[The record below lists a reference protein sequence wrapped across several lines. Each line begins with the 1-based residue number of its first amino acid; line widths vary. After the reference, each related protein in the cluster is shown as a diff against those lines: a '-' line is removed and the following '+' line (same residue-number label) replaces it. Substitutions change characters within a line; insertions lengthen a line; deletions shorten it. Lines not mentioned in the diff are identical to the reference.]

1 VNHEELFIGSHDE
14 SADGGDGR
22 SFLGG
27 GVATENF
34 DDAEEI
40 GRDVVWQGMLKF
52 FKRIVARKNGAGAD
66 VAVMGGFDVMFHIT
80 DEESF
85 VGSEV
90 VFLED
95 SVDGFAFIDDAGV
108 SLAKEVLHLKALGL
122 MGKIVGMDG
131 AEEKGGELMGLAV
144 LKNLF
149 SAKEEGDG
157 VMVLAKLL

>member
-1 VNHEELFIGSHDE
+1 MDHQELFVGSHDE
-14 SADGGDGR
+14 GADGGDGR
-22 SFLGG
+22 SFLGS

-40 GRDVVWQGMLKF
+40 GRDVVGQGALKF

-66 VAVMGGFDVMFHIT
+66 VAVVGGFDVMFHIT

-95 SVDGFAFIDDAGV
+95 GVDGLAFIDDAGV
-108 SLAKEVLHLKALGL
+108 SFAKEMLHLKPLGL
-122 MGKIVGMDG
+122 MGEIVGMDG
-131 AEEKGGELMGLAV
+131 AEEKGGELMSLAV
-144 LKNLF
+144 LKNLYGT
-149 SAKEEGDG
+149 KEEGDG
-157 VMVLAKLL
+157 VVLLAKLL

>member
-14 SADGGDGR
+14 GADGGDGR
-22 SFLGG
+22 SLLGSR
-27 GVATENF
+27 VATENF

-40 GRDVVWQGMLKF
+40 GRDVVGQRALKF
-52 FKRIVARKNGAGAD
+52 FKRIVARKDGAGAD
-66 VAVMGGFDVMFHIT
+66 VAVVGGFDVMFHIT
-80 DEESF
+80 DEKSF

-95 SVDGFAFIDDAGV
+95 GVDGFAFIDDAGV
-108 SLAKEVLHLKALGL
+108 SLAKEVFHLKALGL

-131 AEEKGGELMGLAV
+131 AEEKGGELMGSAV

-149 SAKEEGDG
+149 GAKEEGDG
-157 VMVLAKLL
+157 VVVLAKLL

>member
-1 VNHEELFIGSHDE
+1 VDHQELFIRSHDE
-14 SADGGDGR
+14 GTDGGDGR
-22 SFLGG
+22 SFLGS

-40 GRDVVWQGMLKF
+40 VRDVVGQSALKF
-52 FKRIVARKNGAGAD
+52 SKRIVARKNGAGAD
-66 VAVMGGFDVMFHIT
+66 VAVVGGFDVMFHIT
-80 DEESF
+80 DEKSF

-90 VFLED
+90 VFFED
-95 SVDGFAFIDDAGV
+95 GVNGLAFIDDAGV
-108 SLAKEVLHLKALGL
+108 SLAKEVFHLKALGL

-149 SAKEEGDG
+149 GAKEEGDR
-157 VMVLAKLL
+157 VVVLAKLL

>member
-1 VNHEELFIGSHDE
+1 MDHQELFIGSDDE
-14 SADGGDGR
+14 GANRGDGR
-22 SFLGG
+22 SFLGS

-40 GRDVVWQGMLKF
+40 GGDVVRQGTLKF
-52 FKRIVARKNGAGAD
+52 IKRIVARKNGARAD
-66 VAVMGGFDVMFHIT
+66 VAVVGGFDVMFHIT

-95 SVDGFAFIDDAGV
+95 GVDSFAFIDDAGV

-131 AEEKGGELMGLAV
+131 AEEKGRELMGLAV

-149 SAKEEGDG
+149 SANEEGDG
-157 VMVLAKLL
+157 VVLLTKLL